1 MMPPDRDRGTDRVG
15 SVTSEASKVAAIVA
29 NAIRLDLEDRAGRA
43 TIEAAVERR
52 LSAAFSE
59 IPAERVELAD
69 WLIRESGTDAPG
81 AIELWVAAANDA
93 VRELSR
99 ERGWDAATAETYAAR
114 LSDAFEAP
122 LRRALVADEEK
133 SVER

>member
-1 MMPPDRDRGTDRVG
+1 MMYARSRPGGRSRRYRHERSLQDP
-15 SVTSEASKVAAIVA
+15 IVA
-29 NAIRLDLEDRAGRA
+29 KAIRLDVEDRVGRA

-59 IPAERVELAD
+59 IPAERVESAD

-81 AIELWVAAANDA
+81 AIELWVAAANDG

-114 LSDAFEAP
+114 LSDAFETP

-133 SVER
+133 SVEW